1 MFLNLPLSEP
11 EIHGESLCQMEHENA
26 KFLNAKRELSDENVS
41 SYEKQRKS
49 YEQLHHNVSL

>member
-1 MFLNLPLSEP
+1 
-11 EIHGESLCQMEHENA
+11 MEHENA

-49 YEQLHHNVSL
+49 YEQLHHNVSLYRGAGQMNHIVW